1 MSREGL
7 TKDALIVMTYA
18 AITAVGC
25 GVDWFFEG
33 HLSKGFASF
42 MVFIWGLLFVTRLFD
57 RLDAI
62 LDHAEQIREEI
73 GKLKAEIKR

>member
-7 TKDALIVMTYA
+7 SKEGLIVIIYFVITVA
-18 AITAVGC
+18 AC
-25 GVDWFFEG
+25 GVDKFFEG
-33 HLSKGFASF
+33 HLSKVFLSF
-42 MVFIWGLLFVTRLFD
+42 ILFIWVTLFVTSLFE

-62 LDHAEQIREEI
+62 VDHAEQIKEQI